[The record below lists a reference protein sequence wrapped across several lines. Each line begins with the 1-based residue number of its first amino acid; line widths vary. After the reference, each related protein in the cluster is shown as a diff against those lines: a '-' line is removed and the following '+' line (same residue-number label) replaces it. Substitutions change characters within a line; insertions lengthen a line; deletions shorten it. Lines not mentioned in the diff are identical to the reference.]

1 MKISKHHTVK
11 ASRTLESIQWGKTAV
26 VSESVLQGIM
36 SDIQEHLDTV
46 YPENNLQCFVD
57 LLKDYRG
64 YQVFHVSTAPAT
76 TFDPVLQYRVYLH
89 DTTVAHREGTAADES
104 DIDVRH
110 DYANIVCDIITK
122 HVSTIPGR
130 VTGSTDLSS
139 TVTLTQDY
147 FYDTVKNMED
157 NDWAEVL
164 SLFRNNGWV
173 QGNSLVIPSGTQ
185 LIKVSESRYYTVYTV
200 VGDASGEDLPIL
212 KPEFGGEELP
222 TRHNDGSSGA
232 VISSEDMDDVDARFD
247 DPNNVEGAVQCIK
260 DAAQAHNYIGDIDAE
275 IGELGSSP
283 ESLYQIYHD
292 IIDVGLE
299 VQSRGLGN
307 WRFLLPSETE
317 YDEPV
322 ISTDVGYYVVCAR
335 GSIQLVHIDEDEL
348 F

>member
-1 MKISKHHTVK
+1 MKISKRTVVA
-11 ASRTLESIQWGKTAV
+11 ASQTLESIQWGKTAS

-89 DTTVAHREGTAADES
+89 DTTVAHRDGTAADES

-139 TVTLTQDY
+139 TVTLAQDY

-157 NDWAEVL
+157 NGWDEVL
-164 SLFRNNGWV
+164 VFFKNNGWV
-173 QGNSLVIPSGTQ
+173 RNDQ
-185 LIKVSESRYYTVYTV
+185 LIIPAGTSLSKVEENRYYNVYEI
-200 VGDASGEDLPIL
+200 SGQYGPETIPVL
-212 KPEFGGEELP
+212 KPEFGG
-222 TRHNDGSSGA
+222 
-232 VISSEDMDDVDARFD
+232 
-247 DPNNVEGAVQCIK
+247 
-260 DAAQAHNYIGDIDAE
+260 
-275 IGELGSSP
+275 
-283 ESLYQIYHD
+283 
-292 IIDVGLE
+292 
-299 VQSRGLGN
+299 
-307 WRFLLPSETE
+307 
-317 YDEPV
+317 
-322 ISTDVGYYVVCAR
+322 
-335 GSIQLVHIDEDEL
+335 DEL
-348 F
+348 S